1 MNARN
6 QEFSGSTGLDQF
18 LFCSQD
24 TEAARQLAI
33 GLEDLGVLVQEPG
46 SAADVALRVAT
57 LAPRLIFVD
66 FARGGSAEQ
75 IAVSVDLAQ
84 ALTRNS
90 PGVPLIAVG
99 NMAHPGGAIAA
110 IRAGVREFID
120 LSAGP
125 AEVRGVVGRV
135 IETAAREPA
144 PAPAARGKLVALLGV
159 RAGVG
164 TSTLAVHL
172 GAAAHAYCSQAHPP
186 TTPGETRSRAALLD
200 LGQPVG
206 DGQLY
211 LNVASEFHFAE
222 AVRNLRRLD
231 ETLVRSALARSSHCV
246 TVVPLPRDLGEM
258 RSVSLSDSMALMD
271 RLRMYF
277 DVVFADVGGLSNPD
291 FIDNLVNGA
300 DEAWLITDQSVGALV
315 SLADL
320 LRELDTRGIRS
331 DRLRLIV
338 NRYDERYGMTAD
350 QISERF
356 GVRLLVTLPDRILP
370 LMSSTNQGKLLSEVA
385 ERDPY
390 VRGVNYL
397 IDKLVSTRQPKNEMN
412 WVTRWL
418 PQNKKAHV

>member
-6 QEFSGSTGLDQF
+6 QEFAGTPGLNQF
-18 LFCSQD
+18 LFCSHD
-24 TEAARQLAI
+24 AEVVRELAL
-33 GLEDLGVLVQEPG
+33 GLQDLGVLVQETG
-46 SAADVALRVAT
+46 SAAEVALRVAA

-75 IAVSVDLAQ
+75 IAASVDLAQ
-84 ALTRNS
+84 SLARSS
-90 PGVPLIAVG
+90 PDVSLVAVG
-99 NMAHPGGAIAA
+99 TMAHPGGAIAA

-125 AEVRGVVGRV
+125 AEVRTVVTRV
-135 IETAAREPA
+135 LDAAARAPA
-144 PAPAARGKLVALLGV
+144 PARAARGKLVALLGV

-164 TSTLAVHL
+164 TSTLSVHL
-172 GAAAHAYCSQAHPP
+172 AAAAHEQCLIAHPP
-186 TTPGETRSRAALLD
+186 TVPGEVRSRAALLD

-231 ETLVRSALARSSHCV
+231 ETLVRSALARSAHCV
-246 TVVPLPRDLGEM
+246 TVVPLPRDLSEM

-271 RLRMYF
+271 RLRLYF

-300 DEAWLITDQSVGALV
+300 DEAWLVTDQSVGALV

-320 LRELDTRGIRS
+320 LRDMDARGIRA

-356 GVRLLVTLPDRILP
+356 GVRLLVTLPDRTLP

-397 IDKLVSTRQPKNEMN
+397 VDKLVTTRPQKNEMS
-412 WVTRWL
+412 WVSRWL
-418 PQNKKAHV
+418 PQGKKAHA

>member
-6 QEFSGSTGLDQF
+6 QGFSGMTGMDQF

-24 TEAARQLAI
+24 AEAARELAL
-33 GLEDLGVLVQEPG
+33 GLEGFGGLVQEPG
-46 SAADVALRVAT
+46 SAAEVASRIAALS
-57 LAPRLIFVD
+57 PRIIFLD
-66 FARGGSAEQ
+66 FARAGSAEQ

-84 ALTRNS
+84 ALARNA
-90 PGVPLIAVG
+90 PEVPLVAVG
-99 NMAHPGGAIAA
+99 TMVYSGGAIAA

-125 AEVRGVVGRV
+125 TEVRTVVSRV
-135 IETAAREPA
+135 LDTVAKMPA
-144 PAPAARGKLVALLGV
+144 PVRAARGKLVALLGV

-164 TSTLAVHL
+164 TSTMSAHLA
-172 GAAAHAYCSQAHPP
+172 AAAHVHCSAAHPP
-186 TTPGETRSRAALLD
+186 AAQHEARSRAALLD

-231 ETLVRSALARSSHCV
+231 ETLVRSALAHSSHGV

-271 RLRMYF
+271 RLRLYF
-277 DVVFADVGGLSNPD
+277 EVIFADVGGLSNPD
-291 FIDNLVNGA
+291 FIDSLVNGA
-300 DEAWLITDQSVGALV
+300 DEAWLVTDQSVGALV
-315 SLADL
+315 SLADM
-320 LRELDTRGIRS
+320 LRELDARGIAPE
-331 DRLRLIV
+331 RLRLIV

-356 GVRLLVTLPDRILP
+356 GVRLLVTLPDRTLP

-390 VRGVNYL
+390 VRGINYL
-397 IDKLVSTRQPKNEMN
+397 VDKLVSARQPKNEMS
-412 WVTRWL
+412 WMTRWL